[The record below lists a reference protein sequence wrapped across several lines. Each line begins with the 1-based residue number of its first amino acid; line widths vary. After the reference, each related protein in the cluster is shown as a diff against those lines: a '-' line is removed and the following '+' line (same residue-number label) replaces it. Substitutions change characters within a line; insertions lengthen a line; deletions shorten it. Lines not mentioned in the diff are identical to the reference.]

1 MAGVVWWLIN
11 LEKKGVGGDSVPYI
25 EFVNSL
31 ASSSNV
37 LIVKIEQRKLSR
49 NSNGYNFSLECL
61 IHVHHISRPLKLTT
75 EALGKF
81 KRP

>member
-37 LIVKIEQRKLSR
+37 LIVKTWKFESQFL
-49 NSNGYNFSLECL
+49 LEFYFAF
-61 IHVHHISRPLKLTT
+61 V
-75 EALGKF
+75 
-81 KRP
+81 